1 MIHGSPKSPIL
12 ALPEIFRVTV
22 RQLLGRRRTLLLL
35 LLAALPL
42 LLALV
47 FRLFDRID
55 VQRYSNSVF
64 DGVLVAI
71 VLPLTAVLFGT
82 GAFGAE
88 LDEGTALYLLA
99 KPLPRWAVVLA
110 KAMAA
115 AALTLLLTVG
125 SILAGALVEVIPAG
139 DVGVRATEAYVGA
152 TVVGGL
158 CYVAVFVAASM
169 FTRRALVIGIGYTLI
184 WEGLLSSLLPGIAN
198 LSIRQYALGVGDWF
212 AQLGREPARLPP
224 ETAVLLSVVV
234 VVAALALATWR
245 LMHFELSGGTD

>member
-1 MIHGSPKSPIL
+1 MIHGSPRSPIL

-64 DGVLVAI
+64 DGVLVGI

-99 KPLPRWAVVLA
+99 KPLPRWAVVLS

-139 DVGVRATEAYVGA
+139 EVGVRATEAYVGA

-158 CYVAVFVAASM
+158 CYVAVFVAVSM

-184 WEGLLSSLLPGIAN
+184 WEGLLSSMLPGIAN

-212 AQLGREPARLPP
+212 VQVGREPARLPP
-224 ETAVLLSVVV
+224 ETAVVLSVVV
-234 VVAALALATWR
+234 VVAALVLATWR
-245 LMHFELSGGTD
+245 LMRFELSGGTD

>member
-1 MIHGSPKSPIL
+1 MIHGSPRSPIL

-55 VQRYSNSVF
+55 VERYSNSVF
-64 DGVLVAI
+64 DGVLIAI

-88 LDEGTALYLLA
+88 LDEGTVLYLLA

-115 AALTLLLTVG
+115 AVLTLLLTVG
-125 SILAGALVEVIPAG
+125 SILAGALVEVVPAG

-152 TVVGGL
+152 TVVGAL
-158 CYVAVFVAASM
+158 CYVAVFVAVSM

-198 LSIRQYALGVGDWF
+198 LSIRQYALEVS
-212 AQLGREPARLPP
+212 PA
-224 ETAVLLSVVV
+224 
-234 VVAALALATWR
+234 
-245 LMHFELSGGTD
+245 

>member
-1 MIHGSPKSPIL
+1 MIHGSPRNPIW

-55 VQRYSNSVF
+55 VQRYSTAVF
-64 DGVLVAI
+64 DGLLIVI

-88 LDEGTALYLLA
+88 LDEGTALHLLA
-99 KPLPRWAVVLA
+99 KPLPRWAVVLS
-110 KAMAA
+110 KALAA
-115 AALTLLLTVG
+115 ATLTLLLTVG
-125 SILAGALVEVIPAG
+125 SIVAGALVEVVPAG
-139 DVGVRATEAYVGA
+139 EAGVRATEAYVGA
-152 TVVGGL
+152 TVVGAL
-158 CYVAVFVAASM
+158 CYVAVFVAVSV
-169 FTRRALVIGIGYTLI
+169 FTRRALVIGIGYVLI
-184 WEGLLSSLLPGIAN
+184 WEGLLSSMLAGIAN

-212 AQLGREPARLPP
+212 VQLGRQPARLSP
-224 ETAVLLSVVV
+224 ETSVLLSVVV
-234 VVAALALATWR
+234 VVVALVLATWR
-245 LMHFELSGGTD
+245 LGHFELSGGSD

>member
-1 MIHGSPKSPIL
+1 MIHGSPRSPIL

-64 DGVLVAI
+64 DGVLIAI

-99 KPLPRWAVVLA
+99 KPLPRW
-110 KAMAA
+110 
-115 AALTLLLTVG
+115 
-125 SILAGALVEVIPAG
+125 II
-139 DVGVRATEAYVGA
+139 AT
-152 TVVGGL
+152 
-158 CYVAVFVAASM
+158 
-169 FTRRALVIGIGYTLI
+169 
-184 WEGLLSSLLPGIAN
+184 
-198 LSIRQYALGVGDWF
+198 
-212 AQLGREPARLPP
+212 
-224 ETAVLLSVVV
+224 
-234 VVAALALATWR
+234 
-245 LMHFELSGGTD
+245 LSGHTTSTTTATYTTW